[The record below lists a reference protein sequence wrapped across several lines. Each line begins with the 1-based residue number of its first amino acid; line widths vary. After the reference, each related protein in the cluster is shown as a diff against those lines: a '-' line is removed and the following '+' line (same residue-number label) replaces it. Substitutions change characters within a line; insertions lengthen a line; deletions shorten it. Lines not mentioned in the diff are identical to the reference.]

1 MADQFIYERIASHL
15 RELILKSE
23 LSSGDKLPSARD
35 LAIQYST
42 SQITA
47 NKALNLL
54 VSEGYIKRSTGS
66 GSIVVHMETPGAELG
81 EGVRKT
87 RLVGVIVFDIA
98 HPFWAGTIRGIEE
111 ECRHNGYNLL
121 VGNDEGSLKKAESY
135 IVNFIARGVEGL
147 IFVPIGTKDQCSYE
161 RENRRLLELI
171 ERTRIPY
178 VLLHRNLETY
188 SAPVAELENYRSAYE
203 ATRLLLKQNVRNPI
217 CISHYFSQVV
227 QDREQGFVD
236 ALTNAGFIDAVSR
249 VYHLHPLGQ
258 TVDIRELHEVST
270 VMADKPGI
278 DGVLTI
284 AADMLS
290 VLIQAMRQSNAWE
303 HVKIVSFDFNRSLF
317 RHRNI
322 IAMLDTPSVAMGM
335 QSGIILFRAIQN
347 ESTYRMQAKVYPIFH
362 IKKELADSLDGQGYL
377 VEQQVQLHD

>member
-1 MADQFIYERIASHL
+1 MVSDMADQFIYERIASHL

-121 VGNDEGSLKKAESY
+121 VATTKA
-135 IVNFIARGVEGL
+135 A
-147 IFVPIGTKDQCSYE
+147 
-161 RENRRLLELI
+161 
-171 ERTRIPY
+171 
-178 VLLHRNLETY
+178 
-188 SAPVAELENYRSAYE
+188 
-203 ATRLLLKQNVRNPI
+203 
-217 CISHYFSQVV
+217 
-227 QDREQGFVD
+227 
-236 ALTNAGFIDAVSR
+236 
-249 VYHLHPLGQ
+249 
-258 TVDIRELHEVST
+258 
-270 VMADKPGI
+270 
-278 DGVLTI
+278 
-284 AADMLS
+284 
-290 VLIQAMRQSNAWE
+290 
-303 HVKIVSFDFNRSLF
+303 
-317 RHRNI
+317 
-322 IAMLDTPSVAMGM
+322 
-335 QSGIILFRAIQN
+335 
-347 ESTYRMQAKVYPIFH
+347 
-362 IKKELADSLDGQGYL
+362 
-377 VEQQVQLHD
+377 